1 MSLAGIEQF
10 QNKEQSYLIIVIKC
24 FFTPVVQLKLNIV
37 KRAEVT
43 AGKRISQEM
52 LMPEKRIKWRTRK
65 EYF

>member
-1 MSLAGIEQF
+1 M
-10 QNKEQSYLIIVIKC
+10 IKF